1 MTATDAP
8 RPDDPANGWDAI
20 ADAVVRDRDRS
31 RVGEAVVR
39 RWARA
44 LPRGAHVLDLGCG
57 GGEPVSR
64 VLVEAGARVT
74 GIDASPRMV
83 AAYRARFHDADV
95 ECAPAETASRL
106 ERPGRAYDAV
116 VAIGVLFLLDEAA
129 QRTVIARVARAL
141 APGGRLLFTAP
152 PQIASWTDR
161 STGRESRSLGREAYV
176 SLLASEGLGLVETF
190 VDEGGNHYY
199 SAAAAG

>member
-1 MTATDAP
+1 MTAIDPP
-8 RPDDPANGWDAI
+8 RSDDPANGWDAI
-20 ADAVVRDRDRS
+20 ADAVVGDRDRS
-31 RVGEAVVR
+31 RVGETVVR

-44 LPRGAHVLDLGCG
+44 LHHGAHVLDLGCG

-83 AAYRARFHDADV
+83 AAYRARFPDADV
-95 ECAPAETASRL
+95 ECARAETASRL

-116 VAIGVLFLLDEAA
+116 VAIGVLFLLDESA
-129 QRTVIARVARAL
+129 QRAVLTRMARAL

-152 PQIASWTDR
+152 RQIASWTDR

-176 SLLASEGLGLVETF
+176 ALLASEGLALVETF
-190 VDEGGNHYY
+190 VDEGENHYY
-199 SAAAAG
+199 AAAAG